1 MTAPILEMDRVTRAF
16 GGLTAVS
23 EASLTLDPGEL
34 VGLVG
39 PNGAG
44 KSTTFNLACG
54 YLTPTEG
61 TVCFKGESIA
71 DEHPSELSRRGVGR
85 TFQTPVAFPDL
96 SVIENVMVGEPLPRP
111 LIQALLGRWRPQ
123 ERQRRHRA
131 HELLE
136 RVGLA
141 ARVDHSAGD
150 LSGGELRMLEV
161 ARQLMGR
168 PELLL
173 LDEPTAGVAPGLQSR
188 LGDVIRSVSGDGTTI
203 LIVEHNLGFL
213 LNLVDRVIC
222 MAAGEII
229 ADGTPD
235 EIRRDPKVVAAY
247 LGEQN
252 DVA

>member
-1 MTAPILEMDRVTRAF
+1 
-16 GGLTAVS
+16 
-23 EASLTLDPGEL
+23 
-34 VGLVG
+34 
-39 PNGAG
+39 
-44 KSTTFNLACG
+44 
-54 YLTPTEG
+54 
-61 TVCFKGESIA
+61 
-71 DEHPSELSRRGVGR
+71 
-85 TFQTPVAFPDL
+85 
-96 SVIENVMVGEPLPRP
+96 
-111 LIQALLGRWRPQ
+111 
-123 ERQRRHRA
+123 
-131 HELLE
+131 
-136 RVGLA
+136 
-141 ARVDHSAGD
+141 
-150 LSGGELRMLEV
+150 MLEV

-188 LGDVIRSVSGDGTTI
+188 LGDLIQSVNGEGTTI

-213 LNLVDRVIC
+213 LNLVARVIC